1 MNTYS
6 RIKGRC
12 APGTLSA
19 LAIALALAACG
30 GSSSTGEPLPAA
42 ITQVMN
48 QPMYDGATWSL
59 RVVDLA
65 SGQVIY
71 DLDSNDQ
78 LLIGS
83 VRKLFSV
90 GAALN
95 QLGTQHQFV
104 TPVYK
109 QGSVDASG
117 TLNGNLFIV
126 ANGDLSM
133 GGRTNPDGTLAI
145 TNLDHNEADS
155 IGNAEL
161 TAPDPLAG
169 YDSLAAQVAAA
180 GIKRINGEVVVDDR
194 LFVPFYFRDQFN
206 VTPMFVNDDV
216 VDVIISQG
224 SEAAATPLTWRPMS
238 AAFGVQSTLT
248 TGSNGSPLTLEL
260 TPEVPTCIGSTGC
273 TGTVSGNVAADFVPP
288 LTNAYPLIRTFRI
301 TEPSTYA
308 RTVFVEALQRAGVTV
323 SAATVEANP
332 VQLLPAQGS
341 YSSSAQVAQLVSQTY
356 DQYAKWILKVSYNI
370 GADTSLMLFGLADN
384 GSTTMTEAL
393 AAEQTT
399 LSTQFGVP
407 VSQVHFIDGSG
418 GGDTSATAI
427 AVVAMLNGMSSKT
440 VYPSFVS
447 ALPILAVDGSLSFVT
462 DFESNPSLAGA
473 AGRVYA
479 KTGTFV
485 AAATAPATGLVLKG
499 QALAGYIDAQSGRRL
514 MFSLT
519 VNNVPLT
526 SFNDILTVF
535 QDEGTIAATIWSLQ

>member
-1 MNTYS
+1 MTTFS
-6 RIKGRC
+6 RIQGRC
-12 APGTLSA
+12 ALGA
-19 LAIALALAACG
+19 LAIALAACG
-30 GSSSTGEPLPAA
+30 GSSSTNEPLPDS
-42 ITQVMN
+42 ITQVMS
-48 QPMYDGATWSL
+48 QPMYEGATWSL

-71 DLDSNDQ
+71 DLNSSDQ
-78 LLIGS
+78 LLVGS

-109 QGSVDASG
+109 QGAVDASG
-117 TLNGNLFIV
+117 TLNGNLIV
-126 ANGDLSM
+126 VASGDLSM

-155 IGNAEL
+155 LGNAEL

-169 YDSLAAQVAAA
+169 YDSLASQVAAA

-194 LFVPFYFRDQFN
+194 LFVPFEFREQFD

-224 SEAAATPLTWRPMS
+224 SESTPPPLTWRPMS

-248 TGSNGSPLTLEL
+248 TGANGSALTLAL
-260 TPEVPTCIGSTGC
+260 TPELPACIGSTGC
-273 TGTVSGNVAADFVPP
+273 TGTVSGSIAADFVPP

-341 YSSSAQVAQLVSQTY
+341 YSPSAQVAQLVSQTY

-427 AVVAMLNGMSSKT
+427 AIIAMLNGMSGKT
-440 VYPSFVS
+440 AYPSFVT
-447 ALPILAVDGSLSFVT
+447 ALPILGVDGSLGFVT
-462 DFESNPSLAGA
+462 DFESNPALAGA
-473 AGRVYA
+473 AGHVYA
-479 KTGTFV
+479 KTGTY
-485 AAATAPATGLVLKG
+485 ALPPTPPATGIDLKG
-499 QALAGYIDAQSGRRL
+499 QALAGYIDAKSGRRL
-514 MFSLT
+514 MFSLV

-526 SFNDILTVF
+526 GFDDVLKVF